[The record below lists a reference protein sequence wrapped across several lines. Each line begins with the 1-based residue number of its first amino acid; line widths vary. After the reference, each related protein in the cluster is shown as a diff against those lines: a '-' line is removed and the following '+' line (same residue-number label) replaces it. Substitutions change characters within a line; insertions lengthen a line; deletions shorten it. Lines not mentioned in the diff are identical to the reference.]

1 MKVLITGAAGQLGR
15 ATIDEF
21 GSAHEVMA
29 YTRRELDLT
38 DHAGVLRV
46 MVQVR
51 PSAVINCAAYNH
63 VDNAEDDAA
72 AALAHNAFA
81 VRSLARACV
90 EHDAILVHYGSDFV
104 FDGTATRPYTE
115 EDRPHPRSVYAL
127 SKLLGEWF
135 ASDAPRHYVL
145 RVESLFGGPAA
156 KSSVDHIID
165 ALADGREARV
175 FVDRTVSP
183 SYVVDVARATRQ
195 LLERDAPAGLYHCV
209 NSGMATWHEL
219 AQEIAR
225 AMGRRPRLV
234 PITVGDVPLR
244 APRPQ
249 FCALSTAKLAAAGVV
264 MPPWQ
269 DAIAR
274 YLTLRASRG
283 EVRA

>member
-1 MKVLITGAAGQLGR
+1 MVTLPHVVFDS
-15 ATIDEF
+15 ATVDEF
-21 GSAHEVMA
+21 GAVHDVVA
-29 YTRRELDLT
+29 CTRRELDVT

-46 MVQVR
+46 VAQVR

-63 VDNAEDDAA
+63 VDEAEDNAA

-81 VRSLARACV
+81 VRSLARASA
-90 EHDAILVHYGSDFV
+90 EHHAVLVHYGSDFV

-135 ASDAPRHYVL
+135 ASDTPRHYVL

-156 KSSVDHIID
+156 KSSVDRIID
-165 ALADGREARV
+165 ALAEGREARV

-195 LLERDAPAGLYHCV
+195 LLERDAPTGLYHCV
-209 NSGMATWHEL
+209 NSGMATWYEL
-219 AQEIAR
+219 GQEVAR
-225 AMGRRPRLV
+225 AMGRPPRLV
-234 PITVGDVPLR
+234 PVGVADVRLR

-249 FCALSTAKLAAAGVV
+249 FCALSNAKLAAADVV

-274 YLTLRASRG
+274 YIALRRLRSLAAR
-283 EVRA
+283 